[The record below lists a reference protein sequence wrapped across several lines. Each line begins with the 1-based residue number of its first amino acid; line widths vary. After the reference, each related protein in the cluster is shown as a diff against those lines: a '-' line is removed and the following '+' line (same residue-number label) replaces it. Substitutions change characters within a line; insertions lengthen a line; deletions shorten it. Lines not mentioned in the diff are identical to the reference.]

1 MNDEDKIMAE
11 SIKENTKA
19 ESLPEAPLS
28 INIGSYYKGFY
39 VGWTRRSSNPEIGN
53 KVEPIKELIETMIKA
68 GFEPSWN
75 KETSKEQLKSA
86 ADTFVESIS
95 DDPAPICGIHHSKM
109 VWKTGVSKKTNKR
122 YAFWGC
128 DQRLPDGG
136 FCTFKPIMPEGGS
149 V

>member
-1 MNDEDKIMAE
+1 MNEEEIMAE
-11 SIKENTKA
+11 SIGEMKNETTNT
-19 ESLPEAPLS
+19 PL
-28 INIGSYYKGFY
+28 IIQIDAYYKGFHSGITLNFEKNGSIPAGKIMT
-39 VGWTRRSSNPEIGN
+39 VIDS
-53 KVEPIKELIETMIKA
+53 LIEK

-86 ADTFVESIS
+86 AQEFVDSIS
-95 DDPAPICGIHHSKM
+95 DDPTAPICGIHHSKM